1 MATKSVEIPG
11 GIDTIFNGD
20 TLAYMLV
27 LPGQFVDL
35 VVSSP
40 PYNIGK
46 EYESRKALA
55 RYIQEQSDVLAECYR
70 ILKDTGSIFLAGRF
84 IL

>member
-20 TLAYMLV
+20 TLAYMRA

-55 RYIQEQSDVLAECYR
+55 RYIQEQSDVPC
-70 ILKDTGSIFLAGRF
+70 
-84 IL
+84 